1 MKTIQNALTF
11 LDTVTDPSFIV
22 SVINLIKSLPTLSSP
37 VFPVSIETELFNF
50 ESTLF
55 LTVFS
60 ISFFC
65 YSSFFNSL

>member
-11 LDTVTDPSFIV
+11 LDTVTDPSLIV

-55 LTVFS
+55 LTE
-60 ISFFC
+60 
-65 YSSFFNSL
+65 